1 MKQRSNMND
10 KKFLHI
16 IKLVLTLI
24 IIGGVSSSL
33 YAKNEDTPN
42 LDFSKGTWEGWTR
55 YYGYYGPVNL
65 ASPAIGNTISNN
77 IKQDIVES
85 YDIWTKKDDQ
95 ISGINYGMFEIVSS
109 NSNDNNIAC
118 DNLKLVPEGSTHTVR
133 IGDMGFPEIFPT
145 EHITNEWKRRA
156 MAERMTYSFTVTEA
170 SSLLTYKYAVVIQK
184 DSEHESY
191 HDDEGMAPFSVTVT
205 DNNGTALCNSMVVKS
220 DSELKKAS
228 TIQQKGTWQNVCVEY
243 GECTGYAPEKYYYR
257 REENGCKIYS
267 RYKNYDYKIYKDCD
281 NSMIPVDNHYRLCN
295 KRKCEKYE
303 NKYILDDDA
312 YPCYQSNLSQ
322 EVLDEMYYKEW
333 TTIVYDLRDY
343 IGQTITI
350 DVRNR
355 DCLEK
360 KWICGDCVTLGTES
374 NVTVVSST
382 HAKANCSSESCN
394 GKYTYFV
401 NRTMAGTH
409 RTYGYFT
416 AETSKMEL
424 TIQNCGDGHDAKI
437 TAPEGFASYEWRGPN
452 GNELMTEEGH
462 PNVAIVPYGSIQP
475 DEDYT
480 CTMKSADP
488 DCDPIVEKFKLN
500 NPPIEL
506 DFTAEVACFNEVQ
519 FTDNSKVL
527 PVTIDGEEVIYD
539 SIVNRVWSY
548 DENGELHAF

>member
-243 GECTGYAPEKYYYR
+243 GECT
-257 REENGCKIYS
+257 IYFTS
-267 RYKNYDYKIYKDCD
+267 VFLSPIVVFLRSISSTFTILYT
-281 NSMIPVDNHYRLCN
+281 
-295 KRKCEKYE
+295 
-303 NKYILDDDA
+303 YIL
-312 YPCYQSNLSQ
+312 PCPFLLYSGGL
-322 EVLDEMYYKEW
+322 
-333 TTIVYDLRDY
+333 
-343 IGQTITI
+343 
-350 DVRNR
+350 
-355 DCLEK
+355 
-360 KWICGDCVTLGTES
+360 
-374 NVTVVSST
+374 
-382 HAKANCSSESCN
+382 
-394 GKYTYFV
+394 F
-401 NRTMAGTH
+401 
-409 RTYGYFT
+409 
-416 AETSKMEL
+416 
-424 TIQNCGDGHDAKI
+424 
-437 TAPEGFASYEWRGPN
+437 
-452 GNELMTEEGH
+452 
-462 PNVAIVPYGSIQP
+462 
-475 DEDYT
+475 
-480 CTMKSADP
+480 
-488 DCDPIVEKFKLN
+488 
-500 NPPIEL
+500 
-506 DFTAEVACFNEVQ
+506 
-519 FTDNSKVL
+519 
-527 PVTIDGEEVIYD
+527 
-539 SIVNRVWSY
+539 
-548 DENGELHAF
+548 